1 MSLRDGLTGFSNFLF
16 PVLVGAPKGIS
27 FGHKPR
33 PYLLRDAYRG
43 TRAGTQAV
51 PPPTTMEIATPV
63 CELAHNNT

>member
-33 PYLLRDAYRG
+33 PYILRDAYRG
-43 TRAGTQAV
+43 TRADTQAV
-51 PPPTTMEIATPV
+51 PP
-63 CELAHNNT
+63 HNDGDCHASLRTGSQ